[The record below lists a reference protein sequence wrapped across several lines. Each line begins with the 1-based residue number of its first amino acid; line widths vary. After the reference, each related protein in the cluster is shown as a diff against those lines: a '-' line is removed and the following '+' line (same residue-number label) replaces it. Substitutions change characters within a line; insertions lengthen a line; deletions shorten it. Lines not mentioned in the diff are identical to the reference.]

1 MKNIKDWKKITK
13 LAVLLL
19 SSLLISMASASII
32 NELTMTATIG
42 TTTPDI
48 VFWQGAD
55 WDAVGGSMGAANQS
69 VTFSSMNGKNGSL
82 TTYTEPVL
90 IKNKGSASYN
100 LNLTLV
106 DWDTIPNTLR
116 YVNITMYNGTS
127 PKGSSIIILSSG
139 PQSRSS
145 DVVQINPGDSWRVQW
160 DICWWSNVTGSESFT
175 VTLKLYAEK
184 VSS

>member
-1 MKNIKDWKKITK
+1 MKDIKDWKKVTK
-13 LAVLLL
+13 LAVLLI

-32 NELTMTATIG
+32 NELTMTATVGI
-42 TTTPDI
+42 TTPDI

-90 IKNKGSASYN
+90 IKNKGSSNY
-100 LNLTLV
+100 NLTLTLYSTS
-106 DWDTIPNTLR
+106 TIPNTLR
-116 YVNITMYNGTS
+116 YVNITMYDGTT
-127 PKGSSIIILSSG
+127 PKGNSIIILSSG
-139 PQSRSS
+139 PQSSS
-145 DVVQINPGDSWRVQW
+145 SGEQIIPTGASWRVQW
-160 DICWWSNVTGSESFT
+160 DICWWNNVTGSESFT

-184 VSS
+184 AD

>member
-1 MKNIKDWKKITK
+1 MEKITK
-13 LAVLLL
+13 LAVLLF

-32 NELTMTATIG
+32 NELTMTATVSI
-42 TTTPDI
+42 TTPDI

-55 WDAVGGSMGAANQS
+55 RDAVGGSMGAANQS

-90 IKNKGSASYN
+90 IKNKSPTYSYN
-100 LNLTLV
+100 LNLTLY
-106 DWDTIPNTLR
+106 DNSTIPSTLR

-127 PKGSSIIILSSG
+127 QMGSSIVILASGAQTSSSG
-139 PQSRSS
+139 
-145 DVVQINPGDSWRVQW
+145 VVQINPGDSWRVQW